1 MEPEGGLEQPIARA
15 PVASPAA
22 AAKSTGAPTP
32 RWRRR
37 LLYAGVA
44 LLSLLIL
51 LAVLG
56 ELLLPGIAAQRA
68 REALGRYGHVEA
80 VSVQASPAL
89 ELLLGEAQSVR
100 VRAGALSASPAQLIA
115 LEQEASGVDSGLIR
129 SPALTLPL
137 PAPLSGTV
145 TLHEV
150 TLSKRGAQLEAL
162 GRLGASDVHATLPAG
177 AALERIGVLE
187 GEPEISGS
195 AGLPGVRIAGGVVL
209 SAEGGRIVGTPV
221 GIPLA
226 SLARFTLLADPSVY
240 FEGVSAR
247 EAEGAVLVSVRAR
260 ALH

>member
-1 MEPEGGLEQPIARA
+1 MEQRMEPEGGLEQPIARA

-22 AAKSTGAPTP
+22 PLGSTGAPT
-32 RWRRR
+32 RRRRRR
-37 LLYAGVA
+37 LLYVGGA
-44 LLSLLIL
+44 LLSLL
-51 LAVLG
+51 
-56 ELLLPGIAAQRA
+56 LLPGMAAQRA

-89 ELLLGEAQSVR
+89 ELLLGEAQSVS

-145 TLHEV
+145 TLREV
-150 TLSKRGAQLEAL
+150 TLSKRGAQLEAD

-195 AGLPGVRIAGGVVL
+195 AGLPGVRIAGGLVL

-226 SLARFTLLADPSVY
+226 SLARITLLADPRVY
-240 FEGVSAR
+240 FESLG
-247 EAEGAVLVSVRAR
+247 VRAR